1 MQNPLITWW
10 GKKMTDLQK
19 DVLIG
24 LIFVTGIFGFISGE
38 YIVSTVLFASAAI
51 FSNIRLNK
59 KMQSEQLN

>member
-1 MQNPLITWW
+1 
-10 GKKMTDLQK
+10 MTDLQK

-59 KMQSEQLN
+59 KLQSEQLN